1 MQVVNRDASKGQIL
15 QVHHHRWPSKAPQF
29 GRYAQILSHL
39 VQSAKPYQNLL
50 IAFVPITGHDISS
63 FWMPEIE
70 KQNIIMYRTKVMNM
84 VPFLGCKFKFCS
96 AIETETISSL
106 IYLVSMAFEKKGFW
120 KFWKKNNQYW
130 KYAISNCSNDF
141 LHGNYLSK

>member
-1 MQVVNRDASKGQIL
+1 MQIVNRDASKGQIL

-63 FWMPEIE
+63 FWMPEIQ
-70 KQNIIMYRTKVMNM
+70 KTKCYYVSYQNNKYGSIFRLWVQI
-84 VPFLGCKFKFCS
+84 
-96 AIETETISSL
+96 
-106 IYLVSMAFEKKGFW
+106 LVSLWDCNYFRSYLLSIHVNIKKSVLNIL
-120 KFWKKNNQYW
+120 KKDQYLRVENTQFQNVPVSF
-130 KYAISNCSNDF
+130 YMSTI
-141 LHGNYLSK
+141 